1 MPRCLHVWKAYF
13 WCYELLSKK
22 VFFWQIVGGEWAWCL
37 KGLASVLYGVVDV
50 FPCCLAAIAMV
61 YKKDDF
67 AVVWSGIHCQNSPQ
81 RLAKN
86 RLEIMSRT
94 NSSPEQCSSGFFDQ
108 PEKFPLFFPKS
119 VQNLCTQ
126 LQVLRKLWSD
136 PDSGFFYIKKN
147 QIGGYPYIPL

>member
-1 MPRCLHVWKAYF
+1 MSNKGGFLLKGYVVVFPTKEHV
-13 WCYELLSKK
+13 
-22 VFFWQIVGGEWAWCL
+22 L

-67 AVVWSGIHCQNSPQ
+67 AVVWSGIHYQNSPQ

-94 NSSPEQCSSGFFDQ
+94 NSSPEQCSSGFLDQ
-108 PEKFPLFFPKS
+108 PEKFPYFF
-119 VQNLCTQ
+119 QNLCKICA
-126 LQVLRKLWSD
+126 LSSK
-136 PDSGFFYIKKN
+136 Y
-147 QIGGYPYIPL
+147 